1 MCAAGAVARIT
12 QKILALAK
20 HMRTNRKDFS
30 ARRCWSM
37 PELSPACVGVQLER

>member
-1 MCAAGAVARIT
+1 MIKCAAGAVARIT

-30 ARRCWSM
+30 ARRCG
-37 PELSPACVGVQLER
+37 AVVGLRSAGVEWV